1 MATITQMILYVSDP
15 AQSAAFYAD
24 LLGLAAKPLSPNF
37 VIFELA
43 KGVQLGLLLRSK
55 VVPAADKGIS
65 SELCLVVDSK
75 DALEAMHQK
84 WVKQGH
90 PIILPPQVMYFG
102 GVNFMGL
109 DADGNRIRVST
120 PDN

>member
-1 MATITQMILYVSDP
+1 LATITQMILYVSDP